1 MAINNISNFLSGI
14 LTNQM
19 RQTELDVMQAFE
31 KLASG
36 RRINSASDDPAG
48 FTMAERLEAQM
59 RAMAQSEQNA
69 QMGIH
74 MARTAEGYLSGVTD
88 DVQRIREL
96 SVQAANGTL
105 TSNDRAA
112 IQQEID
118 SLKENISSNFE
129 SAQFNT
135 KSLFDGHT
143 ETLQIGPNAGATL
156 EMNFPAMSLES
167 LGIAGLDVTSQAG
180 AEAGI
185 TSASGALDNVLT
197 VRSDFGS
204 YENRLTSAID
214 YLSEARLNTTS
225 SLSELRDANIAEE
238 MMNATSAMTRLQA
251 QMLVAKQVMNLE
263 GSLMSSLFE

>member
-1 MAINNISNFLSGI
+1 MAINNISSYMSSM

-19 RQTELDVMQAFE
+19 RQTELDVMEAFE
-31 KLASG
+31 KLTSG
-36 RRINSASDDPAG
+36 RRINKASDDPAG
-48 FTMAERLEAQM
+48 LTMATRLEAQM
-59 RAMAQSEQNA
+59 RATAQAEQNA

-74 MARTAEGYLSGVTD
+74 MARTAEGYLSSATE

-112 IQQEID
+112 IQQEVD
-118 SLKENISSNFE
+118 ALKENISYNFQ

-135 KSLFDGHT
+135 KNLFDGHT
-143 ETLQIGPNAGATL
+143 ETMQIGPNAGATM

-167 LGIAGLDVTSQAG
+167 LGIADLDVTTQAG

-185 TSASGALDNVLT
+185 TAASGALDNVLT
-197 VRSDFGS
+197 TRSDFGS

-214 YLSEARLNTTS
+214 YLSEARINTAS
-225 SLSELRDANIAEE
+225 SLSQIRDANIAEE
-238 MMNATSAMTRLQA
+238 MMNATSAMNSLQA
-251 QMLVAKQVMNLE
+251 QMFVAKQVMNLE
-263 GSLMSSLFE
+263 GSLMRSLFD